1 MKIQNLG
8 SSIYAPNSA
17 RAFAIAPRRASL
29 RPFQNSEGLLSRA
42 WSWIRTRQAARTS
55 ARRLQVATTVS
66 LGEKR
71 FLAVIHVDGAEFL
84 IGGGATNVALLAQL
98 NQKESF
104 GGLLNETMTSPKK
117 QPVKRLKKRSV
128 APAAKQAKEQQ
139 PAKRSRKQNVKPT
152 AKRAKEAA

>member
-8 SSIYAPNSA
+8 SSIYQQNSA
-17 RAFAIAPRRASL
+17 RAFAVSPRRSAL

-104 GGLLNETMTSPKK
+104 GGLLNETMKSPKK
-117 QPVKRLKKRSV
+117 QPAKRLKKQNVIMV
-128 APAAKQAKEQQ
+128 AKPEKEQQ
-139 PAKRSRKQNVKPT
+139 PAKRSRKLNIKPT
-152 AKRAKEAA
+152 ARRTKEAA

>member
-1 MKIQNLG
+1 
-8 SSIYAPNSA
+8 
-17 RAFAIAPRRASL
+17 
-29 RPFQNSEGLLSRA
+29 
-42 WSWIRTRQAARTS
+42 
-55 ARRLQVATTVS
+55 
-66 LGEKR
+66 
-71 FLAVIHVDGAEFL
+71 VIHVDGAEFL